1 MRLTHELVSGRDSW
15 LRIRLTAEM
24 EAGHQLKSLAEGGL
38 DPVPTDLEI
47 ALAAKP
53 MRVYPTA
60 LALFD
65 YFRSL
70 GDQVERSDGK
80 QETEAR

>member
-1 MRLTHELVSGRDSW
+1 MWLTHELVSRRDSW
-15 LRIRLTAEM
+15 LRIRLTGETESAD
-24 EAGHQLKSLAEGGL
+24 QLKPLAEGSL
-38 DPVPTDLEI
+38 DPVPTDFEI
-47 ALAAKP
+47 ALPAKP
-53 MRVYPTA
+53 VRVYPTA

-70 GDQVERSDGK
+70 GDQVEGSNGK